1 LDLIG
6 VAIIGLLGAL
16 SVSGLQSLPVD
27 SRIGLLLKKIGID
40 NLSFQQQCLILGISA
55 ALILV
60 GRTILSILIT
70 RYILFFLS
78 RSGAKISSG
87 LVTRLLSQSLLT
99 VQSRT
104 IQEAL
109 FSVTVGVQVIV
120 LQVLAMS
127 AVLVSDISLLIIL
140 AIGLFVIDPITAVG
154 TVFIFGMVGFSLYK
168 LMHVKSAALGV
179 MERTLNVKSNEK
191 IVEIFSSFRESIV
204 RNRKDYY
211 AREIRNI
218 RSELADTQAELGFM
232 PFISKYVLESTIILG
247 AMLISLVQ
255 FSLQDS
261 SQAVGTIAVFLAAG
275 TRIAPAVLRIQQGA
289 IQIRQGLST
298 AQTTLDLSESMVGE
312 TDIEDFDDQI
322 HTAHREFLPE
332 IHCDKLSFT
341 YPGNQKPAVSEI
353 SMHIKPGNFVAIV
366 GPSGAGKTTL
376 IDLLLG
382 VLVPDAGTISIS
394 GVTPSE
400 AVKKWRGAISYV
412 PQDIALSNG
421 TIRENVILGYP
432 SISATDELVMAA
444 LRIAQLERFV
454 RDSEAGLETFVGE
467 RGSRLSGGQRQRLGI
482 ARAMLTK
489 PRLLVLDEAT
499 SSLDGETEA
508 DISLAINALRGST
521 TILMIAHRLSTV
533 READLVVYMEEGR
546 IVSLGTFEEV
556 RSAVPKF
563 QIQAKL
569 MGL

>member
-1 LDLIG
+1 
-6 VAIIGLLGAL
+6 
-16 SVSGLQSLPVD
+16 
-27 SRIGLLLKKIGID
+27 
-40 NLSFQQQCLILGISA
+40 
-55 ALILV
+55 
-60 GRTILSILIT
+60 
-70 RYILFFLS
+70 
-78 RSGAKISSG
+78 
-87 LVTRLLSQSLLT
+87 
-99 VQSRT
+99 
-104 IQEAL
+104 
-109 FSVTVGVQVIV
+109 
-120 LQVLAMS
+120 
-127 AVLVSDISLLIIL
+127 
-140 AIGLFVIDPITAVG
+140 
-154 TVFIFGMVGFSLYK
+154 
-168 LMHVKSAALGV
+168 
-179 MERTLNVKSNEK
+179 
-191 IVEIFSSFRESIV
+191 
-204 RNRKDYY
+204 
-211 AREIRNI
+211 
-218 RSELADTQAELGFM
+218 
-232 PFISKYVLESTIILG
+232 
-247 AMLISLVQ
+247 
-255 FSLQDS
+255 
-261 SQAVGTIAVFLAAG
+261 
-275 TRIAPAVLRIQQGA
+275 
-289 IQIRQGLST
+289 
-298 AQTTLDLSESMVGE
+298 
-312 TDIEDFDDQI
+312 
-322 HTAHREFLPE
+322 
-332 IHCDKLSFT
+332 
-341 YPGNQKPAVSEI
+341 
-353 SMHIKPGNFVAIV
+353 MHIKPGNFVAIV